1 MSAPPFLVH
10 GAIAFQLAGRLE
22 AYGRDVHAMLGISF
36 DPELYRRVTGHV
48 DAMRLHAAE
57 LPSLSVAWAEVMIC
71 HFELMHGVWR
81 SPACGQPGGLVPLRA
96 RLDAARERLAHRCLQ
111 LMPVA

>member
-1 MSAPPFLVH
+1 MSKYLFPFLTSTLQAV
-10 GAIAFQLAGRLE
+10 GGVLLIVFLSIYFAT
-22 AYGRDVHAMLGISF
+22 